1 MKHIKIPRFIDLGCN
16 DKARV
21 IAMPN
26 GDNILV
32 SYVTPI
38 AIATRNNTVVRSL
51 NDINTNTTWRHWG
64 AFCRFIHRPDLIG
77 ADAFRKLERVE
88 YSH

>member
-1 MKHIKIPRFIDLGCN
+1 MKHIKIPRMVDLGCN
-16 DKARV
+16 EKARV

-38 AIATRNNTVVRSL
+38 AVATKNNTVVRSL
-51 NDINTNTTWRHWG
+51 NDINTNTTLRHWN
-64 AFCRFIHRPDLIG
+64 AFCRFVHRPDLIG
-77 ADAFRKLERVE
+77 AVAFRKLERVE